1 MIKLK
6 MNAAVNNTASSNQNN
21 KISKHKKCNNNKRNT
36 FHNSN
41 NNNNNKKKYSD
52 NSNSES
58 DSALLC
64 VAAELQRLQNSE
76 EIRLNKLPQ
85 KQQLHELAEL
95 VQHADRVN
103 HEESNAHHHQ
113 QYYKHHQHH
122 HHHHHLHY
130 QQQQHHHLLP
140 DHQQQN
146 MTAKQCTVQV
156 QHQSEQHKQ
165 QFPIHAPEQWQQH
178 FNQQQ
183 PQHEGEQ
190 QPLQQQQQRRLWRWS
205 SLCYVDATRCVIS
218 ESSNNNSNSTS
229 NSNSNH
235 STGRSKF
242 NPTQASLHSFTTS
255 SSSTSSLL
263 PSTSSSCTSSST
275 RGCTSSPTVMASV
288 SASTSA
294 SASASA
300 SVVAAAAAGTQ
311 RVTCTFTTATT
322 ASQPVT
328 TLYLWWLFGVCLIL
342 FTNGG
347 RDWRSAAV
355 TRTTFMV
362 EASYLEPD
370 ELIHELDRPVPLT
383 SVQGV
388 LGRQAMLPC
397 DISPMERDDAVYMVL
412 WFREG
417 DGEPIYNFDVRGR
430 QFGQARLWSSP
441 LAFGTRAYFSSTSHP
456 AQLKIDNVR
465 IEDEGVYRCRVDF
478 RNSPTRNLKINL
490 TVIVPPDR
498 PVIYGP
504 NRHDKASNVESFN
517 EGTDIVLACEVTG
530 GRPRP
535 NVTWYLDN
543 TVIDE
548 SFEHRSDGKT
558 VNHLS
563 YPNIGRQHLN
573 ARLVCVASNTNLTP
587 PNNKVVILDVNLKPV
602 AVHIMTKDRPISAD
616 RTYDIECKSSGSKP
630 PAVIT
635 WWRNNKQLKKFT
647 KNFNEPDNQSLS
659 ILTFTPTR
667 EDDGKYL
674 TCRAENQFI
683 EGSTIEDKWRM
694 VVYYQPTAHLKMGSS
709 LNPDDIKEGDDVYFE
724 CVIQSN
730 PKPYKMSWFHNGKE
744 LHSNVSAGIILS
756 DQSLV
761 LQSVSRAS
769 AGDYTCLAVNSEGKG
784 ASNPVSLRIRFAP
797 ICATDHEEL
806 LGALK
811 HETLMLKC
819 EVDSSP
825 PAEAFTWTFNSSGE
839 QTELPARLHSTETG
853 MSRLNYTPATDLD
866 YGTISCW
873 GRNSIG
879 MQKTPCVFQI
889 VAAGRP
895 FPLQN
900 CTVSNQS
907 ADSIQVDC
915 VEGFDGG
922 LPQGFILE
930 LVELNNL
937 RLARNLSLPHPPVSF
952 FIENLDPTATYRMI
966 IFAMNAKGR
975 SEPTIIDDINFKG
988 VAKFTGASN
997 GLTVPLSPFL
1007 AGLTL
1012 FCALLFAIS
1021 CIALAA
1027 IYKRFSSRQNDGNLK
1042 PTKHTQLSIP
1052 SDCQLD
1058 PLQPNNHHHQHLQHN
1073 HEQNNHQSHHSLLQT
1088 NGSDG
1093 VNAGGGGTSPSVG
1106 GGIGSGGVGGLIGID
1121 TSTLRSTVAG
1131 HHRQSPLVMGDALE
1145 GDDTDPDV
1153 IPNQYEKRPLK
1164 SLVASPIFRS
1174 PSARL
1179 LQRDYSSPADTERA
1193 GTLSSGSVI
1202 GGITNSSTLSS
1213 ADGISSLGSLVG
1225 NSSVGS
1231 VGGIGVGNEVLHY
1244 TFRPSKQLSYATLN
1258 KKGITTCSPPLNIS
1272 LYNTTTTTLS
1282 SLSSTYHST
1291 PQPQPMEVSLLSPN
1305 NPSVTSSLSEYRF
1318 RPEVVTT
1325 SNRIQESCI

>member
-6 MNAAVNNTASSNQNN
+6 MNAAVNNIAGCKNSVN
-21 KISKHKKCNNNKRNT
+21 SKYKKCKNNNRN
-36 FHNSN
+36 S
-41 NNNNNKKKYSD
+41 
-52 NSNSES
+52 SES
-58 DSALLC
+58 IHSADGDIGPLH
-64 VAAELQRLQNSE
+64 AELQRLQNSE
-76 EIRLNKLPQ
+76 QTSVSPW
-85 KQQLHELAEL
+85 QQRAPLHQRTHS
-95 VQHADRVN
+95 VQHTDKSDRAPSHVQDQQ
-103 HEESNAHHHQ
+103 HCHHHHHQ
-113 QYYKHHQHH
+113 QCH
-122 HHHHHLHY
+122 
-130 QQQQHHHLLP
+130 QQQLHQLLH
-140 DHQQQN
+140 DHQQNCATTKRCVEQ
-146 MTAKQCTVQV
+146 AQQ
-156 QHQSEQHKQ
+156 QSEQHKQ
-165 QFPIHAPEQWQQH
+165 PFPTNAPDKRQQH
-178 FNQQQ
+178 FNQQH
-183 PQHEGEQ
+183 PQHEGRRQ
-190 QPLQQQQQRRLWRWS
+190 QQCHTHQLQQQQPQQHQENQRRLGLWP
-205 SLCYVDATRCVIS
+205 SLCIATSR
-218 ESSNNNSNSTS
+218 SNNINCSCNHTTST
-229 NSNSNH
+229 
-235 STGRSKF
+235 SKF
-242 NPTQASLHSFTTS
+242 NSTEASLHTPSTAALTT
-255 SSSTSSLL
+255 TTLFA
-263 PSTSSSCTSSST
+263 STSSSCASSST
-275 RGCTSSPTVMASV
+275 RGWASSATAKVLVAGTAAQGSQRAAYIFKAV
-288 SASTSA
+288 RSASQA
-294 SASASA
+294 
-300 SVVAAAAAGTQ
+300 
-311 RVTCTFTTATT
+311 
-322 ASQPVT
+322 VT
-328 TLYLWWLFGVCLIL
+328 TYYLWWLFGVCLVL

-347 RDWRSAAV
+347 RDWRSAEL

-362 EASYLEPD
+362 AATYLEPD

-383 SVQGV
+383 PVQGV

-430 QFGQARLWSSP
+430 QFGQARLWSSE
-441 LAFGTRAYFSSTSHP
+441 LAFGPRAYFSSTSHP

-548 SFEHRSDGKT
+548 SFEHRPDGKT

-602 AVHIMTKDRPISAD
+602 AVHIMTKDRFVSAD

-630 PAVIT
+630 AAVIT

-683 EGSTIEDKWRM
+683 ENSSIEDKWRM
-694 VVYYQPTAHLKMGSS
+694 VVHYQPTAHLKMGSS

-744 LHSNVSAGIILS
+744 LHHNISAGIILS

-769 AGDYTCLAVNSEGKG
+769 AGDYTCLAVNSEGRG
-784 ASNPVSLRIRFAP
+784 ASNPVSLHIRFAP

-811 HETLMLKC
+811 HETLLLKC

-879 MQKTPCVFQI
+879 QQKNPCVFQI

-900 CTVSNQS
+900 CTVTNQS
-907 ADSIQVDC
+907 TDSLQVDC
-915 VEGFDGG
+915 LEGFDGG

-937 RLARNLSLPHPPVSF
+937 RLARNLSLSHPPVSF
-952 FIENLDPTATYRMI
+952 LIENLDPTATYRMI

-1027 IYKRFSSRQNDGNLK
+1027 IYRRFSNRQNDGNLK

-1052 SDCQLD
+1052 PDCQLD

-1073 HEQNNHQSHHSLLQT
+1073 HEQSNHQAHHSLLQP
-1088 NGSDG
+1088 NVSEGA
-1093 VNAGGGGTSPSVG
+1093 NGGGGTSPSVG
-1106 GGIGSGGVGGLIGID
+1106 GVMGGGGGGVMGGLIGID
-1121 TSTLRSTVAG
+1121 SSTLRSTATS

-1164 SLVASPIFRS
+1164 SQVASPIFRS

-1179 LQRDYSSPADTERA
+1179 LQRDYSSLADTERA

-1272 LYNTTTTTLS
+1272 LYNTTTTATS

>member
-6 MNAAVNNTASSNQNN
+6 MNAAVNNIAGCKNSAN
-21 KISKHKKCNNNKRNT
+21 SKCKKCINN
-36 FHNSN
+36 NSN
-41 NNNNNKKKYSD
+41 NSG
-52 NSNSES
+52 NSNSNSSEQNNCRS
-58 DSALLC
+58 DSGDIEPTLHAD
-64 VAAELQRLQNSE
+64 ELQRLPNREQTQRASTSQE
-76 EIRLNKLPQ
+76 GGT
-85 KQQLHELAEL
+85 LHRRTHCC
-95 VQHADRVN
+95 VQHTDKRD
-103 HEESNAHHHQ
+103 HKHSNVPHQHQ
-113 QYYKHHQHH
+113 QQQPQYDDQQHQC
-122 HHHHHLHY
+122 Y
-130 QQQQHHHLLP
+130 QQQQHQQLHHHQRLH
-140 DHQQQN
+140 DQQHKCATTKRSVEQTQQQS
-146 MTAKQCTVQV
+146 A
-156 QHQSEQHKQ
+156 QHKQ
-165 QFPIHAPEQWQQH
+165 QFPQNASDKRRQH

-183 PQHEGEQ
+183 PQHEGQ
-190 QPLQQQQQRRLWRWS
+190 QQQQQQRLRLWP
-205 SLCYVDATRCVIS
+205 SLCIAT
-218 ESSNNNSNSTS
+218 SSNYINCS
-229 NSNSNH
+229 SNH
-235 STGRSKF
+235 IS
-242 NPTQASLHSFTTS
+242 TS
-255 SSSTSSLL
+255 SSSKFNSTAATLHTPNTAAAASLTTTTL
-263 PSTSSSCTSSST
+263 FPSTSSSSLSSCTSSST
-275 RGCTSSPTVMASV
+275 RGCASSATAKV
-288 SASTSA
+288 SLAATAAHGSRRATYIFKAVTSA
-294 SASASA
+294 ASQA
-300 SVVAAAAAGTQ
+300 
-311 RVTCTFTTATT
+311 ATT
-322 ASQPVT
+322 Y
-328 TLYLWWLFGVCLIL
+328 YLWWLFGVCLVL

-347 RDWRSAAV
+347 RDWRSAEL

-362 EASYLEPD
+362 AATYLEPD

-383 SVQGV
+383 PVQGV

-430 QFGQARLWSSP
+430 QFGQARLWSSEM
-441 LAFGTRAYFSSTSHP
+441 AFGSRAYFSSTSHP

-548 SFEHRSDGKT
+548 SFEHRPDGKT

-602 AVHIMTKDRPISAD
+602 AVHIMTKDRFVSAD

-630 PAVIT
+630 AAVIT

-683 EGSTIEDKWRM
+683 ESSSIEDKWRM
-694 VVYYQPTAHLKMGSS
+694 VVHYQPTAHLKMGSS

-744 LHSNVSAGIILS
+744 LHHNISAGIILS

-769 AGDYTCLAVNSEGKG
+769 AGDYTCLAVNSEGRG
-784 ASNPVSLRIRFAP
+784 ASNPVSLHIRFAP

-811 HETLMLKC
+811 HETLLLKC

-879 MQKTPCVFQI
+879 QQKNPCIFQI

-900 CTVSNQS
+900 CTVTNQS
-907 ADSIQVDC
+907 TDSLQVDC
-915 VEGFDGG
+915 LEGFDGG

-937 RLARNLSLPHPPVSF
+937 RLARNLSLSHPPVSF
-952 FIENLDPTATYRMI
+952 LIENLDPTATYRMI

-1027 IYKRFSSRQNDGNLK
+1027 IYRRFSNRQNDGNLK

-1052 SDCQLD
+1052 PDCQLD

-1073 HEQNNHQSHHSLLQT
+1073 HEQSNHQAHHSLLQP
-1088 NGSDG
+1088 NVGEG
-1093 VNAGGGGTSPSVG
+1093 ANGGGGTSPSVG
-1106 GGIGSGGVGGLIGID
+1106 VVIGGGGGGGVMGGLIGID
-1121 TSTLRSTVAG
+1121 SSTLRSTATS

-1164 SLVASPIFRS
+1164 SQVASPIFRS

-1179 LQRDYSSPADTERA
+1179 LQRDYSSLADTERA

-1231 VGGIGVGNEVLHY
+1231 VGGGIGVGNEVLHY

-1272 LYNTTTTTLS
+1272 LYNATTAASS

>member
-1 MIKLK
+1 MIKFNMNMMVNANFFNTINSKNSCVNNNNNDRNYVNISATESEIVVLLSK
-6 MNAAVNNTASSNQNN
+6 TAELQRLHNSEQRIRLNAAQQKQQLDQHADLMRYANKCNRKSSNMHHKQHCNQQHNQLHHHHQHNQHYQHKERQHQLLHDRCQPQQQQHQMAVERCSEQLLQENEMHKQQLPLHAPEQREQHYFMQQQLPKHESQQQQKLQQLDKEEQQPQPQKQQRQRCWRWPAQHYKDTHCITSRNSN
-21 KISKHKKCNNNKRNT
+21 KH
-36 FHNSN
+36 N
-41 NNNNNKKKYSD
+41 NNNNN
-52 NSNSES
+52 NSS
-58 DSALLC
+58 
-64 VAAELQRLQNSE
+64 
-76 EIRLNKLPQ
+76 
-85 KQQLHELAEL
+85 
-95 VQHADRVN
+95 
-103 HEESNAHHHQ
+103 
-113 QYYKHHQHH
+113 
-122 HHHHHLHY
+122 
-130 QQQQHHHLLP
+130 
-140 DHQQQN
+140 
-146 MTAKQCTVQV
+146 
-156 QHQSEQHKQ
+156 
-165 QFPIHAPEQWQQH
+165 
-178 FNQQQ
+178 
-183 PQHEGEQ
+183 
-190 QPLQQQQQRRLWRWS
+190 
-205 SLCYVDATRCVIS
+205 
-218 ESSNNNSNSTS
+218 
-229 NSNSNH
+229 SNSNH
-235 STGRSKF
+235 LITTDSNEINSTQTLRQSSCSTSSTITCSSF
-242 NPTQASLHSFTTS
+242 VLTTTTTAAAAAAMSLCTSTSMCGGDDIVCDSTS
-255 SSSTSSLL
+255 SSSLPVTSTARHIPVGTASTATPL
-263 PSTSSSCTSSST
+263 PSSSSSAPASSST
-275 RGCTSSPTVMASV
+275 NV
-288 SASTSA
+288 SALVNGKRHSTCAPIA
-294 SASASA
+294 SSH
-300 SVVAAAAAGTQ
+300 
-311 RVTCTFTTATT
+311 TA
-322 ASQPVT
+322 T

-347 RDWRSAAV
+347 REWRSSSL
-355 TRTTFMV
+355 TRATFV
-362 EASYLEPD
+362 VAASYLEPD

-498 PVIYGP
+498 PIIYGP
-504 NRHDKASNVESFN
+504 SRHDKASNVESFN

-548 SFEHRSDGKT
+548 TFEHRPDGKT

-602 AVHIMTKDRPISAD
+602 AVHIMTKDRFVSAD

-683 EGSTIEDKWRM
+683 EGSSIEDKWRM
-694 VVYYQPTAHLKMGSS
+694 IVHYQPTAHLKMGSS

-744 LHSNVSAGIILS
+744 LHHNISAGIILS

-784 ASNPVSLRIRFAP
+784 GSNPVSLRIRYAP
-797 ICATDHEEL
+797 ICSTDHEEL

-825 PAEAFTWTFNSSGE
+825 PSEAFTWTFNSSGE

-853 MSRLNYTPATDLD
+853 MSRLNYTPTTDLD

-879 MQKTPCVFQI
+879 MQKSPCIFQI

-900 CTVSNQS
+900 CTVTNQS
-907 ADSIQVDC
+907 IDSLQVDC
-915 VEGFDGG
+915 LEGFDGG

-930 LVELNNL
+930 LVELNSL

-952 FIENLDPTATYRMI
+952 LIENLDSTATYRMI

-975 SEPTIIDDINFKG
+975 SEPTIIDDIHFKG
-988 VAKFTGASN
+988 VAKFTGAST

-1027 IYKRFSSRQNDGNLK
+1027 IYRRLSNRQNDGNLK
-1042 PTKHTQLSIP
+1042 PTKHTQISIS

-1058 PLQPNNHHHQHLQHN
+1058 PLQPNNRHHQHLQHN
-1073 HEQNNHQSHHSLLQT
+1073 HEQNSHQPHHSLLQP
-1088 NGSDG
+1088 NGNDG
-1093 VNAGGGGTSPSVG
+1093 ANGGTMSCGGGGATTPSLG
-1106 GGIGSGGVGGLIGID
+1106 GGIGSGGGLIGMD
-1121 TSTLRSTVAG
+1121 TSTLRSTANS

-1164 SLVASPIFRS
+1164 SLVTSPIFRS

-1213 ADGISSLGSLVG
+1213 ADGISSLGSLLG
-1225 NSSVGS
+1225 NSSAGS
-1231 VGGIGVGNEVLHY
+1231 VGGVANEVLHY
-1244 TFRPSKQLSYATLN
+1244 TFRPSKQLESY
-1258 KKGITTCSPPLNIS
+1258 
-1272 LYNTTTTTLS
+1272 
-1282 SLSSTYHST
+1282 YHIRHK
-1291 PQPQPMEVSLLSPN
+1291 PK
-1305 NPSVTSSLSEYRF
+1305 F
-1318 RPEVVTT
+1318 
-1325 SNRIQESCI
+1325 QESHL